1 MAKPKI
7 ELNSSGVR
15 ALLNDSGVR
24 AFLAGKADAVAA
36 AARSSAPVDSGDYQA
51 SIHRV
56 SATTDRAVERV
67 VASAP
72 HALGVEARTGNLA
85 RALASVGGGG

>member
-1 MAKPKI
+1 MGKAKV
-7 ELNSSGVR
+7 ELRSTGVR

-36 AARSSAPVDSGDYQA
+36 AARSSAPVDSGEYQA

-85 RALASVGGGG
+85 RAMNAAGGV